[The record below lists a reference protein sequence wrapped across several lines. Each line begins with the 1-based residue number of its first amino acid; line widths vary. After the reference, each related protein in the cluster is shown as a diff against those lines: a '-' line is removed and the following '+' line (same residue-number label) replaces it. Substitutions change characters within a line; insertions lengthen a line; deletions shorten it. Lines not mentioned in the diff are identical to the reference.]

1 MEAKKCIF
9 TVKTSKMILNRE
21 RTVVE
26 PEKDRMSVL
35 EVVVMWSFIECSSRP
50 STLWSNEAFEVEG
63 ECWNDSV
70 GLQPARR
77 GMTGKD

>member
-1 MEAKKCIF
+1 M
-9 TVKTSKMILNRE
+9 
-21 RTVVE
+21 E
-26 PEKDRMSVL
+26 PETDQMSVL
-35 EVVVMWSFIECSSRP
+35 ENVVMWSFIGHLDRP
-50 STLWSNEAFEVEG
+50 STLWSSEAFEVEG